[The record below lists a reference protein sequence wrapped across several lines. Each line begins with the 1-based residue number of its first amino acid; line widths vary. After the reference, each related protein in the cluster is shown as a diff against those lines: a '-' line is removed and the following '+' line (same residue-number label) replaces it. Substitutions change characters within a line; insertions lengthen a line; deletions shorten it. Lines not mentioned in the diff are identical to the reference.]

1 MRYSRCSASRHPLP
15 VKSKKIAL
23 NFERNHILLKK
34 LPPSVSMPKVCPA
47 QQGDT
52 AACTLVKRL
61 VSQLLTSHFV
71 WNLEHNFCKYCRAYT
86 TANINWTVDSTQQH
100 PCRCSE
106 CNFAERPQ
114 LSISGDSLELSAYLA
129 RSRLGLISIRCPR
142 VRTATISDPPN
153 CTCTLVLYLM
163 LFIDSFAISSHSWLF
178 PTSSDL
184 PNCTSTPKGHLIPQT
199 ISDQLWLF
207 LINSW
212 WLLMINIV
220 VNVHSHCSLLHWL
233 YIWCYWRMVITFTI
247 YL

>member
-1 MRYSRCSASRHPLP
+1 MAFQPAVTLAAVGHGVLGPRISSDECPVCYPCTLNVVRSPLCTFPSMRYSRCSASRHPLP

-52 AACTLVKRL
+52 AACTLVERL
-61 VSQLLTSHFV
+61 VSQLLTSHSV
-71 WNLEHNFCKYCRAYT
+71 WNLGHNFCKYCRAYT

-129 RSRLGLISIRCPR
+129 RSRLGLIRCPR

-153 CTCTLVLYLM
+153 CTCTLELYL
-163 LFIDSFAISSHSWLF
+163 I
-178 PTSSDL
+178 
-184 PNCTSTPKGHLIPQT
+184 
-199 ISDQLWLF
+199 
-207 LINSW
+207 
-212 WLLMINIV
+212 
-220 VNVHSHCSLLHWL
+220 
-233 YIWCYWRMVITFTI
+233 
-247 YL
+247 

>member
-1 MRYSRCSASRHPLP
+1 MAFQPAVTLAAVGHGVLGPRISSDERPVRYPCTLNVVRSPLCTFPSMRYSRCSASRHPLWNLR
-15 VKSKKIAL
+15 KLHWSL
-23 NFERNHILLKK
+23 NEIISCWKK
-34 LPPSVSMPKVCPA
+34 LPPSVSMPKVCPS

-61 VSQLLTSHFV
+61 VSQLLTSHSV
-71 WNLEHNFCKYCRAYT
+71 RNLGHNFCKYCRAYT

-129 RSRLGLISIRCPR
+129 RSRLGLISIRCLR

-163 LFIDSFAISSHSWLF
+163 PL
-178 PTSSDL
+178 
-184 PNCTSTPKGHLIPQT
+184 T
-199 ISDQLWLF
+199 ISWQF
-207 LINSW
+207 
-212 WLLMINIV
+212 
-220 VNVHSHCSLLHWL
+220 
-233 YIWCYWRMVITFTI
+233 CYF
-247 YL
+247 